1 MSTEIIRNTE
11 GTVFDGCDFV
21 IRLNEKRK
29 IRILQLT
36 DMQAIDS
43 TQRRTPDRL
52 RSDEIK
58 AWEPENFD
66 ALCGDHIRSVVAQAR
81 PDLIIITGDMTYGS
95 FDDTGSTLLWLCRLM
110 DSFSIPWA
118 PVFGNHD
125 NESRMGVAWQCR
137 QLEESRYCVF
147 RRGSVSGNG
156 NYTVGVAVGDELI
169 RVLHMTDSNGC
180 SASEDESVIKT
191 KGIYPD
197 QMDRIRAV
205 TKTIRKAQKRSV
217 KAFMAFHIHVDVFA
231 EAERAKGYR
240 TDERSSYTI
249 GVDVPAQDG
258 DFGCKTEDLRK
269 GVIETGEG
277 FTDFLKECDV
287 DGVFVGHCHGINT
300 CVQYNGIKWVYG
312 LKTGQYDYHNV
323 GQLGGTLIT
332 VEGDEF
338 DVTHVPSLTILGA
351 YPRKSPILN
360 GLVTE
365 ERENGKELY

>member
-1 MSTEIIRNTE
+1 
-11 GTVFDGCDFV
+11 
-21 IRLNEKRK
+21 
-29 IRILQLT
+29 
-36 DMQAIDS
+36 
-43 TQRRTPDRL
+43 
-52 RSDEIK
+52 
-58 AWEPENFD
+58 
-66 ALCGDHIRSVVAQAR
+66 
-81 PDLIIITGDMTYGS
+81 MTYGS

-125 NESRMGVAWQCR
+125 NESKIGVDRQCR
-137 QLEESRYCVF
+137 ILEESRYCIF
-147 RRGSVSGNG
+147 KRGSVSGNG
-156 NYTVGVAVGDELI
+156 NYTVGVAIGDELI
-169 RVLHMTDSNGC
+169 RVLYMTDSNGC
-180 SASEDESVIKT
+180 SASDDQAVIKT
-191 KGIYPD
+191 RGIYPD
-197 QMDRIRAV
+197 QLERIRLSANAV
-205 TKTIRKAQKRSV
+205 LKAQNKPV
-217 KAFMAFHIHVDVFA
+217 KGFMAFHIHVDVFA

-300 CVQYNGIKWVYG
+300 CVQYKDIKWVYG

-338 DVTHVPSLTILGA
+338 DVTHIPSLTVLGA
-351 YPRKSPILN
+351 YPRKSPMLN